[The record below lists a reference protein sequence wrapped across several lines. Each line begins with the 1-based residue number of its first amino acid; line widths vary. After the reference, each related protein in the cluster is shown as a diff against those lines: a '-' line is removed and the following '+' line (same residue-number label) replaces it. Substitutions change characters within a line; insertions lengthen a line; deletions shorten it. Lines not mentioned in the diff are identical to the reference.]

1 MNVNDVVNHKAFQ
14 IGGVG
19 VGCFAAGAA
28 LGYFYA
34 MTKIQAKIVEA
45 FEIQD
50 FEDDQ
55 MMSLP
60 LEWDDDSDDD
70 WKDSHLAHTTDER
83 EDILVVD
90 DEDSEEEP
98 EILNVFTRADPWDYS
113 VEEAKRQN
121 SDGIYILHR
130 DEFFADEREFTQLT
144 FNYYAKDD
152 ILVDEDDKPVHN
164 YKDVVGELGWGY
176 GSLDPHVFY
185 ARNENLKE
193 EFEVLYNDEFYSVE
207 ILGYNLESVY
217 EEEDGREKLMKFK
230 DE

>member
-1 MNVNDVVNHKAFQ
+1 MNVNDVVNHKGFQ

-34 MTKIQAKIVEA
+34 MSKIQDKIVEA
-45 FEIQD
+45 FEESFD
-50 FEDDQ
+50 EDLE
-55 MMSLP
+55 MSLP
-60 LEWDDDSDDD
+60 LEWDDDSEDN
-70 WKDSHLAHTTDER
+70 WTDSHLAHTTAEP
-83 EDILVVD
+83 EHILVVD
-90 DEDSEEEP
+90 KNETDDEP
-98 EILNVFTRADPWDYS
+98 EILNVFTRSDPWDYAA
-113 VEEAKRQN
+113 EEIKREN
-121 SDGIYILHR
+121 SNGIYILHR
-130 DEFFADEREFTQLT
+130 DEFFADEQSFTQLT

-176 GSLDPHVFY
+176 GSLDPNVFY
-185 ARNENLKE
+185 SRNENLRE
-193 EFEVLYNDEFYSVE
+193 EYEVLYNDEFYSVE

>member
-19 VGCFAAGAA
+19 VGCFAVGAT

-34 MTKIQAKIVEA
+34 MTKMQAKIVEA

-60 LEWDDDSDDD
+60 LEWDDDSDDY

-90 DEDSEEEP
+90 DEDPEEEP

-130 DEFFADEREFTQLT
+130 DEFFADEQGFTQLT

-164 YKDVVGELGWGY
+164 YTDVVGELGWGY

>member
-1 MNVNDVVNHKAFQ
+1 MNVNDVANHKAFQ

-34 MTKIQAKIVEA
+34 MSKIQAKIVEA

-50 FEDDQ
+50 FEDDPV
-55 MMSLP
+55 MSLP

-70 WKDSHLAHTTDER
+70 WLYSHLAHTTDER
-83 EDILVVD
+83 DDILVVD
-90 DEDSEEEP
+90 DKDPADEP
-98 EILNVFTRADPWDYS
+98 EILNVFTRADPWDYAS
-113 VEEAKRQN
+113 EEIKREN
-121 SDGIYILHR
+121 SNGIYILHR
-130 DEFFADEREFTQLT
+130 DEFFADEQSFTQLT